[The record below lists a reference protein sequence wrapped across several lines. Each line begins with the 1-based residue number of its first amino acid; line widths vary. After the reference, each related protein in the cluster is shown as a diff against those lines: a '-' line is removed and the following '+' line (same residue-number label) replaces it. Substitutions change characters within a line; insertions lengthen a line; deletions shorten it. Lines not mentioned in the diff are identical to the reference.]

1 MARSRA
7 VARGLPAFPVLV
19 AALLGSAGWGW
30 FTGGHTAAN
39 LPATVIRVVDG
50 DTVIARLGSGAVEKI
65 RLLGVDTPEVVDPR
79 KPVQCFG
86 HAASDFTKAQLTG
99 RRVSLELDAEQRDK
113 YGRLLAYV
121 ILDGHRYNDELLERG
136 YARFLVIP
144 PNGSHA
150 RDAARGA
157 GRASRSAR
165 ALARVLSASPAP
177 ASMCRVGRGTD
188 RRVRWYTEQ

>member
-7 VARGLPAFPVLV
+7 VARGLPVFPVIV

-30 FTGGHTAAN
+30 FTGGHTTAN

-50 DTVIARLGSGAVEKI
+50 DTVLARLANGRVEKV
-65 RLLGVDTPEVVDPR
+65 RLLGADTPEVVDPR

-86 HAASDFTKAQLTG
+86 HAASEFTKSRLTG
-99 RRVSLELDAEQRDK
+99 RRVMLELDAETRDK

-121 ILDGHRYNDELLERG
+121 LIDGHRFDDELLERG

-150 RDAARGA
+150 RAMLREELAARAA
-157 GRASRSAR
+157 GRG
-165 ALARVLSASPAP
+165 LWGQ
-177 ASMCRVGRGTD
+177 C
-188 RRVRWYTEQ
+188 

>member
-7 VARGLPAFPVLV
+7 VARGLPAFPVIV

-30 FTGGHTAAN
+30 YTGGRTAAR
-39 LPATVIRVVDG
+39 LPATVIHVVDG
-50 DTVIARLGSGAVEKI
+50 DTVVARLRNGELEKI

-86 HAASDFTKAQLTG
+86 PEASAYTKAELSG
-99 RRVSLELDAEQRDK
+99 RRVSLELDAEPRDK

-121 ILDGHRYNDELLERG
+121 IVDGHRHNDELLERG
-136 YARFLVIP
+136 YARLLVIP

-150 RDAARGA
+150 RTMLREELAARAA
-157 GRASRSAR
+157 GRG
-165 ALARVLSASPAP
+165 LWGE
-177 ASMCRVGRGTD
+177 C
-188 RRVRWYTEQ
+188 

>member
-1 MARSRA
+1 VPCYVARMARSRA
-7 VARGLPAFPVLV
+7 VARGLPVFPVIV

-30 FTGGHTAAN
+30 FTGGRTAVP

-50 DTVIARLGSGAVEKI
+50 DTVIARFHNGTVEKV

-86 HAASDFTKAQLTG
+86 HAASDFTKSHLTG
-99 RRVSLELDAEQRDK
+99 KRVSLELDTEQRDK

-150 RDAARGA
+150 RTMLREELAARA
-157 GRASRSAR
+157 AR
-165 ALARVLSASPAP
+165 
-177 ASMCRVGRGTD
+177 RGL
-188 RRVRWYTEQ
+188 WGEC

>member
-7 VARGLPAFPVLV
+7 VARGLPALPVLV

-30 FTGGHTAAN
+30 FTGGRTAAN
-39 LPATVIRVVDG
+39 LPATIIRVIDG

-86 HAASDFTKAQLTG
+86 HVASDFTKAQLTG

-121 ILDGHRYNDELLERG
+121 ILDGHRYNDELIERG

-144 PNGSHA
+144 
-150 RDAARGA
+150 
-157 GRASRSAR
+157 
-165 ALARVLSASPAP
+165 
-177 ASMCRVGRGTD
+177 
-188 RRVRWYTEQ
+188 

>member
-7 VARGLPAFPVLV
+7 VARGLPVFPVIV
-19 AALLGSAGWGW
+19 AALLGSVGWGW
-30 FTGGHTAAN
+30 YTGGRAAAR

-50 DTVIARLGSGAVEKI
+50 DTVIARLRNGGIEKI

-86 HAASDFTKAQLTG
+86 HVASAYTKSQLTG
-99 RRVSLELDAEQRDK
+99 RHVSLELDAEPRDK

-121 ILDGHRYNDELLERG
+121 IVDGHRYNDELLERG

-150 RDAARGA
+150 RTMLREELAAMAA
-157 GRASRSAR
+157 GRGLWGA
-165 ALARVLSASPAP
+165 
-177 ASMCRVGRGTD
+177 C
-188 RRVRWYTEQ
+188 

>member
-7 VARGLPAFPVLV
+7 VARGLPTLPVIV
-19 AALLGSAGWGW
+19 AALLGSVGWGW
-30 FTGGHTAAN
+30 YTGGRTAAR

-50 DTVIARLGSGAVEKI
+50 DTVIARLRNGGLEKI

-86 HAASDFTKAQLTG
+86 SEASAYTKSRLTG
-99 RRVSLELDAEQRDK
+99 RRVSLELDAEPRDK

-121 ILDGHRYNDELLERG
+121 IVGGRRHNDELLERG
-136 YARFLVIP
+136 YARLLVIP

-150 RDAARGA
+150 RTMLREELAARAA
-157 GRASRSAR
+157 GRG
-165 ALARVLSASPAP
+165 LWGE
-177 ASMCRVGRGTD
+177 C
-188 RRVRWYTEQ
+188 

>member
-7 VARGLPAFPVLV
+7 VARGLPALPVLV

-30 FTGGHTAAN
+30 FTGGRTAAN
-39 LPATVIRVVDG
+39 LPATIIRVIDG

-86 HAASDFTKAQLTG
+86 HVASDFTKAQLTG

-121 ILDGHRYNDELLERG
+121 ILDGHRYNDELIERG

-150 RDAARGA
+150 RAMLREELAARA
-157 GRASRSAR
+157 AR
-165 ALARVLSASPAP
+165 
-177 ASMCRVGRGTD
+177 RGLW
-188 RRVRWYTEQ
+188 REC

>member
-1 MARSRA
+1 VPCYVARMARSRA
-7 VARGLPAFPVLV
+7 VARGLPAVPVLV

-30 FTGGHTAAN
+30 FTGGRTAAR
-39 LPATVIRVVDG
+39 LPATVISVVDG
-50 DTVIARLGSGAVEKI
+50 DTVIARLRGGAVEKI

-86 HAASDFTKAQLTG
+86 HVASDFTKSQLTG
-99 RRVSLELDAEQRDK
+99 KRVSLELDAEQRDK

-150 RDAARGA
+150 RAMLREELAARAA
-157 GRASRSAR
+157 GRG
-165 ALARVLSASPAP
+165 LWGE
-177 ASMCRVGRGTD
+177 C
-188 RRVRWYTEQ
+188 

>member
-7 VARGLPAFPVLV
+7 VARGLPALPVLV

-30 FTGGHTAAN
+30 FTGGRTAAR

-50 DTVIARLGSGAVEKI
+50 DTVIARLDRGAVEDI

-79 KPVQCFG
+79 KSVQCFG

-99 RRVSLELDAEQRDK
+99 KHVSLELDAEQRDK

-121 ILDGHRYNDELLERG
+121 IVDGHRYNDELLERG
-136 YARFLVIP
+136 FARFFVIP

-150 RDAARGA
+150 RAMLREELAARV
-157 GRASRSAR
+157 AR
-165 ALARVLSASPAP
+165 
-177 ASMCRVGRGTD
+177 RGL
-188 RRVRWYTEQ
+188 WGEC

>member
-7 VARGLPAFPVLV
+7 VARGLPAVPVLV

-30 FTGGHTAAN
+30 FTGGRTAAN
-39 LPATVIRVVDG
+39 LPATIVRVIDG
-50 DTVIARLGSGAVEKI
+50 DTVIARLDSGAVEKI

-86 HAASDFTKAQLTG
+86 RAASDFTKTQLTG
-99 RRVSLELDAEQRDK
+99 RRVALELDAEQRDK

-121 ILDGHRYNDELLERG
+121 ILDGHRYNDLLIERG

-144 PNGSHA
+144 PNGSQA
-150 RDAARGA
+150 RTMLREELAARA
-157 GRASRSAR
+157 AR
-165 ALARVLSASPAP
+165 
-177 ASMCRVGRGTD
+177 RGLWRD
-188 RRVRWYTEQ
+188 C

>member
-1 MARSRA
+1 MPCYVARMARSRA
-7 VARGLPAFPVLV
+7 VARGLPAVPVLV

-30 FTGGHTAAN
+30 FTGGHTAAH
-39 LPATVIRVVDG
+39 LPATVISVVDG
-50 DTVIARLGSGAVEKI
+50 DTVVVRLRGGAVEKI

-86 HAASDFTKAQLTG
+86 HVASDFTRSQLTG
-99 RRVSLELDAEQRDK
+99 KRVSLELDAEQRDK

-121 ILDGHRYNDELLERG
+121 ILDGRRYNDELLERG

-150 RDAARGA
+150 RAMLREELDAMAAR
-157 GRASRSAR
+157 
-165 ALARVLSASPAP
+165 
-177 ASMCRVGRGTD
+177 RGL
-188 RRVRWYTEQ
+188 WGEC

>member
-1 MARSRA
+1 MS
-7 VARGLPAFPVLV
+7 VIV

-30 FTGGHTAAN
+30 FTGGHTAAPI
-39 LPATVIRVVDG
+39 PATVTRVVDG
-50 DTVIARLGSGAVEKI
+50 DTVIARLENGTVEKI
-65 RLLGVDTPEVVDPR
+65 RLLGADTPEVVDPR

-86 HAASDFTKAQLTG
+86 HDASEFTMSQLTG
-99 RRVSLELDAEQRDK
+99 KRVLLELDAEQRDK

-150 RDAARGA
+150 RAMLREELAAKAAHRGLW
-157 GRASRSAR
+157 GH
-165 ALARVLSASPAP
+165 
-177 ASMCRVGRGTD
+177 C
-188 RRVRWYTEQ
+188 

>member
-7 VARGLPAFPVLV
+7 VDRGRPATSWKRVFPVIV
-19 AALLGSAGWGW
+19 AALLGSIGWGW
-30 FTGGHTAAN
+30 YTGGHIAARI
-39 LPATVIRVVDG
+39 PATVIRDVDG
-50 DTVIARLGSGAVEKI
+50 DTVIARFDDGHVEKI

-86 HAASDFTKAQLTG
+86 HVASAFTKSRLEG
-99 RRVSLELDAEQRDK
+99 RRVMLELDAEPRDK

-121 ILDGHRYNDELLERG
+121 IVDGHRFDDELLARG

-150 RDAARGA
+150 RAMLQAELK
-157 GRASRSAR
+157 AR
-165 ALARVLSASPAP
+165 AAGLGLWGA
-177 ASMCRVGRGTD
+177 C
-188 RRVRWYTEQ
+188 